1 MASVEVEA
9 ALCTGCGTCVKVCPE
24 NVFEIREV
32 EGKKVSKVVAVESCF
47 SCRACE
53 VRCPEH
59 AIKVVTPEILKVEPP
74 PDYPPEEGRYLR
86 GNDLSPVAVVAI
98 LDTFD
103 FKIPPE
109 LTKLLQVA
117 IESGAAL
124 AGTLQTENIGIEKVI
139 ANVVANPNIRYL
151 VICWRESQGH
161 LPADALANLVN
172 NGVKNDKRRTII
184 GAKAPTPYL
193 PNIPL
198 ASIERFRKQVTI
210 VNLLS
215 EDDPTQGMDPERV
228 GRAVWACIQEEPPE
242 FMGYILYDLGAWPEP
257 PICRKI
263 AMKVTEPWRPE
274 LSKEQKRIAE
284 KALIAA
290 RRISEKTTILEN
302 VESHRKR
309 KEDERKFLELLG
321 IKKKKQIEIS
331 IYYISSLKSPFSR
344 D

>member
-1 MASVEVEA
+1 MASVTVDSA
-9 ALCTGCGTCVKVCPE
+9 RCTGCGTCVKVCPE
-24 NVFEIREV
+24 NVFEIKNID
-32 EGKKVSKVVAVESCF
+32 GKSVSAVVAEKNCF
-47 SCRACE
+47 ACKACE
-53 VRCPEH
+53 IRCPEH
-59 AIKVVTPEILKVEPP
+59 AIEIVAPEIRKVEPP

-109 LTKLLQVA
+109 LTRLLQVA

-124 AGTLQTENIGIEKVI
+124 AGTLQTENVGIEKLI

-161 LPADALANLVN
+161 HPADALVNLVE
-172 NGVKNDKRRTII
+172 NGVKEDKRRTII

-198 ASIERFRKQVTI
+198 GSIERFRRQVTI

-215 EDDPTQGMDPERV
+215 DDDPVKGTDPELVR
-228 GRAVWACIQEEPPE
+228 RAVWSCIQEEPTE
-242 FMGYILYDLGAWPEP
+242 FLDYKLFDPGAWPEP

-274 LSKEQKRIAE
+274 LDEKQKEIVERALRAASRIGGRNEQEDAELKHKQKEEEI
-284 KALIAA
+284 
-290 RRISEKTTILEN
+290 
-302 VESHRKR
+302 
-309 KEDERKFLELLG
+309 KFLELLG
-321 IKKKKQIEIS
+321 IKRKKS
-331 IYYISSLKSPFSR
+331 MNST
-344 D
+344 